1 MKALEMKL
9 PKIAVFPLNDQYNH
23 LIKRNNA
30 SNVSVFPLK
39 IDTILVIDVN
49 CEGANEYAAE
59 RGIYKRRPDQQKY
72 QGHPTRI

>member
-9 PKIAVFPLNDQYNH
+9 PKIAVFPLNYNDQYNH

-30 SNVSVFPLK
+30 SDVSVFSLK
-39 IDTILVIDVN
+39 IDAILVINMN

-59 RGIYKRRPDQQKY
+59 R
-72 QGHPTRI
+72 RI